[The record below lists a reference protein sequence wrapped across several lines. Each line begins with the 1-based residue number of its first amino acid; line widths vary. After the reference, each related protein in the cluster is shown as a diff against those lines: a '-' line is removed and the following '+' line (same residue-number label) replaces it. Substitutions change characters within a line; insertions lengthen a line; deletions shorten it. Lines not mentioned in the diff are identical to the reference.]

1 MDAWIDRLAAALEE
15 DPLTEAE
22 TTRLLGSARDV
33 AHRVERRIT
42 PLAAFLLGS
51 ATGRG
56 LAGGASRDAALA
68 SAIETLEGLLPDEAS
83 VDDVLQE
90 TWLRLSRSDAG
101 SVENMRA
108 WLTTVVAR
116 LSLDELRARGRLVHA
131 ARAHRPRRPQA
142 QGDHLPPGGHEE

>member
-1 MDAWIDRLAAALEE
+1 MDAWIDRLAESLGE

-68 SAIETLEGLLPDEAS
+68 SALEALEGLLPDEPAEGS
-83 VDDVLQE
+83 NG
-90 TWLRLSRSDAG
+90 SAG
-101 SVENMRA
+101 
-108 WLTTVVAR
+108 
-116 LSLDELRARGRLVHA
+116 
-131 ARAHRPRRPQA
+131 
-142 QGDHLPPGGHEE
+142 

>member
-1 MDAWIDRLAAALEE
+1 MDAWIDRLAAALGE

-56 LAGGASRDAALA
+56 LAGGSSRDAALA
-68 SAIETLEGLLPDEAS
+68 SALETLEGLLPDEPAEGS
-83 VDDVLQE
+83 NG
-90 TWLRLSRSDAG
+90 SAG
-101 SVENMRA
+101 
-108 WLTTVVAR
+108 
-116 LSLDELRARGRLVHA
+116 
-131 ARAHRPRRPQA
+131 
-142 QGDHLPPGGHEE
+142 

>member
-1 MDAWIDRLAAALEE
+1 MDAWIDRLAAALGE

-51 ATGRG
+51 ATGRK

-68 SAIETLEGLLPDEAS
+68 STLEALEGLLPDEPDEGS
-83 VDDVLQE
+83 NG
-90 TWLRLSRSDAG
+90 SAG
-101 SVENMRA
+101 
-108 WLTTVVAR
+108 
-116 LSLDELRARGRLVHA
+116 
-131 ARAHRPRRPQA
+131 
-142 QGDHLPPGGHEE
+142 